1 MNLKQLLIV
10 HKEKFRR
17 KYINAL
23 AKANSLT
30 PEQVQA
36 EYKDTVEE
44 YVQDK
49 YRPVEQLIDRI
60 IKTGRPVLLNIRRDR
75 LRDDKC
81 KLCEGNQP
89 NIDEVAKKYQD
100 KIEVIEVAE
109 DRPEGGALYHI
120 IFQEEAEEKKLPLVA
135 VMNKGSILKF
145 WAGKTVEPAVI
156 EMYIK
161 KILGER

>member
-1 MNLKQLLIV
+1 MNLTQLLSV
-10 HKEKFRR
+10 HKEKFR
-17 KYINAL
+17 KKFINAL

-36 EYKDTVEE
+36 EYKDTVEQ

-49 YRPVEQLIDRI
+49 YRPVEQLINRI
-60 IKTGRPVLLNIRRDR
+60 VKTERPVLLNIRRDR

-89 NIDEVAKKYQD
+89 NIDETVKKYQD
-100 KIEVIEVAE
+100 RIEVIEVAE

-120 IFQEEAEEKKLPLVA
+120 IFYEETEEKKLPLVA
-135 VMNKGSILKF
+135 VINKGSILKF
-145 WAGKTVEPAVI
+145 WAGKAVEHAVY

-161 KILGER
+161 KILV

>member
-1 MNLKQLLIV
+1 MNLTQFLSV
-10 HKEKFRR
+10 HKEKFR
-17 KYINAL
+17 KKFINAL

-30 PEQVQA
+30 PEHVQA
-36 EYKDTVEE
+36 EYKDTVEQ
-44 YVQDK
+44 YVQDR
-49 YRPVEQLIDRI
+49 YRPVEQLINRI
-60 IKTGRPVLLNIRRDR
+60 VKTGRPVLLNIRRDR

-89 NIDEVAKKYQD
+89 NIDEIAKKYQD
-100 KIEVIEVAE
+100 RIEVIEVAE

-135 VMNKGSILKF
+135 VINKGSILKF
-145 WAGKTVEPAVI
+145 WAGKAVEPAVY

-161 KILGER
+161 KILP